1 MENLSQSER
10 VAQYLGEGGK
20 LTTLNAWQE
29 LGISRLA
36 ARVYDL
42 KCMGY
47 KVKSTQVPVY
57 NRFGEKCMVAEYE
70 LESDNG

>member
-1 MENLSQSER
+1 MKNLSQNDR
-10 VAQYLGEGGK
+10 VIEFFQGGGS

-42 KCMGY
+42 RCMGH
-47 KVKSTQVPVY
+47 KITSTQVPVY
-57 NRFGEKCMVAEYE
+57 NQFDEKCMVAEYT
-70 LESDNG
+70 LEVPNG